1 MTEKS
6 HCNYSFYKYQTSDDP
21 IFNWKYSMNLINL
34 GELQKIAIH
43 GNMTHHFFYL
53 CNRNH
58 KIQVVISSSKWK
70 LYNHETH
77 QTITKPYTHPI
88 SKLFTNITA

>member
-6 HCNYSFYKYQTSDDP
+6 HCNYSLYKYQTSDDP

-34 GELQKIAIH
+34 GELKKIAIH
-43 GNMTHHFFYL
+43 GNITHHFFYL

>member
-1 MTEKS
+1 
-6 HCNYSFYKYQTSDDP
+6 
-21 IFNWKYSMNLINL
+21 MNLINL

-43 GNMTHHFFYL
+43 GNITHHFFYL

-70 LYNHETH
+70 FYNHETH
-77 QTITKPYTHPI
+77 QTLTKPYTHPI

>member
-6 HCNYSFYKYQTSDDP
+6 HCNYSLYKYQTSDDL
-21 IFNWKYSMNLINL
+21 IFNWKYSMSFINL